1 MSFLDGI
8 KNFNKGK
15 LKDVVTVEKTLPQI
29 EDEPKGKGR
38 FSYYFGHEAEEEKIE
53 WFDEPIL
60 FRRKCKKLANIIKN
74 SDYIVVYTGA
84 GISTA
89 AKLPDYRGGDGMWTN
104 RDQGT
109 SIDKT
114 KYVENISCAL
124 PTLSHMAIAELVHR
138 GIIKSVVSTNVD
150 GLHMRAGVEKSRL
163 SELHGNSYLETC
175 DTCGEKYLRTQD
187 VLQNQTED
195 HRLVNRHWC
204 GKYCEKEGCG
214 GMLLDNI
221 VAFGE
226 NLPEDELNEAIRQSK
241 KGDLALVLDTTMMV
255 QPACLLPK
263 YIYKKPKGKMVI
275 CNLQTTPYD
284 KAAAL
289 RIQGHIDDMW

>member
-1 MSFLDGI
+1 MWLLWRS
-8 KNFNKGK
+8 
-15 LKDVVTVEKTLPQI
+15 TPQI
-29 EDEPKGKGR
+29 ANDGKKREVGEDFRIILDMRPKKKI
-38 FSYYFGHEAEEEKIE
+38 AEMRHLLLMFLWKKFLRKKMKI
-53 WFDEPIL
+53 
-60 FRRKCKKLANIIKN
+60 KK
-74 SDYIVVYTGA
+74 